1 MKKYI
6 FAAALLA
13 ASISGAKAADVVV
26 QEPVAIYSWSG
37 VYVGAQIGYAWG
49 KSHFV
54 DEDDDRIDYDP
65 RGAFGGI
72 YAGYNYEFANGV
84 VLGVDADA
92 NFSGIERDAQLTFG
106 GDSEPDPDHVANAKL
121 RYTAAIRGRVGYA
134 MDRFLPYIAGG
145 VSFTELKFDLDH
157 DGTGDWDFQNK
168 KSFTGW
174 NIGAGLDYA
183 MTDNVILRAE
193 YRYTDYGHKN
203 FTMNWAG
210 DSKINLKTNDIRL
223 GIAYK
228 F

>member
-1 MKKYI
+1 MKSI
-6 FAAALLA
+6 LLA
-13 ASISGAKAADVVV
+13 GLAVFTLTGAAIAADVVV
-26 QEPVAIYSWSG
+26 QEPVAAYNWSG

-92 NFSGIERDAQLTFG
+92 NFSGIERDAQLAFG

-145 VSFTELKFDLDH
+145 VSFTELKFDPDH
-157 DGTGDWDFQNK
+157 DATPCIFQSRPGTSSSN
-168 KSFTGW
+168 
-174 NIGAGLDYA
+174 
-183 MTDNVILRAE
+183 
-193 YRYTDYGHKN
+193 
-203 FTMNWAG
+203 
-210 DSKINLKTNDIRL
+210 
-223 GIAYK
+223 
-228 F
+228 